1 MPSSASIAGK
11 AEPYSSK
18 YHEEDE
24 DEGCAVEAPGTSGRR
39 GAARSVRV
47 AAAAEPQPK
56 IGSFFTKKEAAAA
69 AKGEKREV
77 KQEPKP
83 EASPPSGKGVS
94 GKRKGSGAPAAAGGA
109 AKKTK
114 GSPGKADKVPKDE
127 QAASGASAGSDQRKL
142 PRGKPKHRVGDKVLG
157 MSVIRSANPAPDAKR
172 ETAGVLRPQ
181 VLVPLSVL
189 LPGRPAAAWMAR
201 GGSRCP
207 KSTPRPWA
215 CSRVL
220 YGVRGAACPIS
231 TR

>member
-56 IGSFFTKKEAAAA
+56 IGSFFTKK
-69 AKGEKREV
+69 
-77 KQEPKP
+77 